1 MSFIIK
7 YHFLYNM
14 TSAIIETCPDGT
26 DVKMNKG
33 DRKMKVL
40 ILGGVAAGTK
50 VAAKLLREDRS
61 CEVTILT
68 KGKDISYAGCGLPYY
83 VGDVIHGKEQLIVN
97 TPEKYARLTG
107 AAVLTETEAVAVKPE
122 EHKVEAK
129 DLKTGEV
136 KEYSYDKLVIATGA
150 SPFVP
155 DIPGLHL
162 KNVFTM
168 RTPDDA
174 IALREAV
181 EAGEIKRAV
190 VAGGGFIGLEVAE
203 NLALKGVKVSVID
216 FAPHILPNFLD
227 PEMSEFVENK
237 MAEEGIMPM
246 TGVAL
251 EGVLG
256 TEKVEKVQT
265 SKRAMKADAL
275 VLAIGIRPN
284 TAFLEGSGI
293 EMFKG
298 TILTDK
304 YLQTNI
310 ADIYAAGDCAM
321 VTNRETGKPAWS
333 PMGSTANIAG
343 RILAKNIAG
352 GKVEYPGVLGTGV
365 AKLPG
370 GLNTG
375 RTGLTETA
383 AKAEGYDTVSVITVV
398 DDKAHYYPGAGSFI
412 IKLTA
417 DKAAR
422 KLLGVQVLGTGAVDK
437 VTDIGVT
444 AISLGATVDQLASM
458 DFAYAPPFSTAI
470 HPFAH
475 SINILMNKM
484 DGALES
490 ISPSEYGDGA
500 CEGYEIIDCAL
511 APALEG
517 KKYLDLTAING
528 EVDGLGKEDKLLLV
542 CTKGKRAY
550 LTQNRLKYYGYTNTK
565 VLEGGTTFT
574 EIETEEEE

>member
-1 MSFIIK
+1 
-7 YHFLYNM
+7 
-14 TSAIIETCPDGT
+14 
-26 DVKMNKG
+26 
-33 DRKMKVL
+33 MKVL
-40 ILGGVAAGTK
+40 VLGGVAAGTK

-83 VGDVIHGKEQLIVN
+83 VGDVIHEKGQLIVN
-97 TPEKYARLTG
+97 TPEKYEKLTG
-107 AAVLTETEAVAVKPE
+107 AKVQTLTEAVAVKPA

-129 DLKTGEV
+129 DLQTGEV
-136 KEYSYDKLVIATGA
+136 KEYTYDKLVIATGA

-155 DIPGLHL
+155 KVPGLDL
-162 KNVFTM
+162 KNVFLM

-181 EAGEIKRAV
+181 EAGSMKRAV

-203 NLALKGVKVSVID
+203 NLAAQGVRVSVID
-216 FAPHILPNFLD
+216 FAPHVLPNLLD

-251 EGVLG
+251 EGVIG

-265 SKRAMKADAL
+265 SRRAMKADAL

-284 TAFLEGSGI
+284 TAFLQGSGI

-304 YLQTNI
+304 YMRTNVE
-310 ADIYAAGDCAM
+310 DIYAAGDCAM

-333 PMGSTANIAG
+333 PMGSTANITG
-343 RILAKNIAG
+343 RILAQNIAG
-352 GKVEYPGVLGTGV
+352 ANIAYPGVLGTGV

-370 GLNTG
+370 GLNMG

-383 AKAEGYDTVSVITVV
+383 AKAEGYDTVSVTAVV
-398 DDKAHYYPGAGSFI
+398 DDKAHYYPDAGNFVV
-412 IKLTA
+412 KVTA
-417 DKAAR
+417 DKASR
-422 KLLGVQVLGTGAVDK
+422 KLLGMQVLGAGAVDK
-437 VTDIGVT
+437 MTDIAVT
-444 AISLGATVDQLASM
+444 AISLGAAVDQLAVM

-475 SINILMNKM
+475 SMNILINKM
-484 DGALES
+484 DGVMDSVTPA
-490 ISPSEYGDGA
+490 EYADDA
-500 CEGYEIIDCAL
+500 AEGYQVVDCAL
-511 APALEG
+511 APTLSG
-517 KKYLDLTAING
+517 RKYLDLTTIDG
-528 EVDGLGKEDKLLLV
+528 EVEGLGKEDKLLLV
-542 CTKGKRAY
+542 CAKGKRAY

-565 VLEGGTTFT
+565 VLEGGMTFT
-574 EIETEEEE
+574 EME

>member
-1 MSFIIK
+1 
-7 YHFLYNM
+7 
-14 TSAIIETCPDGT
+14 
-26 DVKMNKG
+26 
-33 DRKMKVL
+33 MKVL
-40 ILGGVAAGTK
+40 VLGGVAAGTK
-50 VAAKLLREDRS
+50 VAAKLMREDRS
-61 CEVTILT
+61 CEVTVLT

-83 VGDVIHGKEQLIVN
+83 VGDVIHEKSQLIVN
-97 TPEKYARLTG
+97 TPEKYANLTG
-107 AAVLTETEAVAVKPE
+107 AKVLTETEAIAVKPQ

-129 DLKTGEV
+129 DLKSGEV
-136 KEYSYDKLVIATGA
+136 KEYTYDKLVIATGA

-155 DIPGLHL
+155 QIPGLDL
-162 KNVFTM
+162 KNVFVM

-181 EAGEIKRAV
+181 EAGGIRRAV

-203 NLALKGVKVSVID
+203 NLAAKGVRVSVID
-216 FAPHILPNFLD
+216 FAPHVLPNFLD
-227 PEMSEFVENK
+227 PEMSEYVENK

-246 TGVAL
+246 TGIAL
-251 EGVLG
+251 EGVIG
-256 TEKVEKVQT
+256 TGKVEKVQT

-304 YLQTNI
+304 YLKTNVE
-310 ADIYAAGDCAM
+310 DIYAAGDCAM

-343 RILAKNIAG
+343 RILAKNLAG
-352 GKVEYPGVLGTGV
+352 AQIEYPGVLGTGV

-370 GLNTG
+370 GINTG

-383 AKAEGYDTVSVITVV
+383 AKAEGYDVVTVIDVV

-417 DKAAR
+417 DKESR
-422 KLLGVQVLGTGAVDK
+422 KLLGVQVIGTGAVDK

-444 AISLGATVDQLASM
+444 AISLGATVDQLAAM

-470 HPFAH
+470 HPFAQ

-484 DGALES
+484 DGTLDS
-490 ISPSEYGDGA
+490 ITPAEFAEGA
-500 CEGYEIIDCAL
+500 AEGYEIIDCAL
-511 APALEG
+511 APSLEG
-517 KKYLDLTAING
+517 KRYLSPTDVNG
-528 EVDGLGKEDKLLLV
+528 EVEGLGKEDKLLLI
-542 CTKGKRAY
+542 CAKGKRAY

-574 EIETEEEE
+574 EIDTDEE

>member
-1 MSFIIK
+1 
-7 YHFLYNM
+7 
-14 TSAIIETCPDGT
+14 
-26 DVKMNKG
+26 
-33 DRKMKVL
+33 MKVL
-40 ILGGVAAGTK
+40 VLGGVAAGTK

-61 CEVTILT
+61 CEVTVLT

-83 VGDVIHGKEQLIVN
+83 VGDVIHDKGQLIVN
-97 TPEKYARLTG
+97 TPEKYEKLTG
-107 AAVLTETEAVAVKPE
+107 AKVLTGTEAVKVDPE
-122 EHKVEAK
+122 AHRVEAK
-129 DLKTGEV
+129 DLASGEV

-155 DIPGLHL
+155 DIPGREL
-162 KNVFTM
+162 KNVFVM

-174 IALREAV
+174 ISLRAAV

-203 NLALKGVKVSVID
+203 NLAAKGVKVSVID
-216 FAPHILPNFLD
+216 FAPHVLPNFLD
-227 PEMSEFVENK
+227 PELSEYVENK

-246 TGVAL
+246 TGVSL
-251 EGVLG
+251 EGVIG

-265 SKRAMKADAL
+265 SRRAMKADAL
-275 VLAIGIRPN
+275 IMAIGIRPN

-298 TILTDK
+298 TILTDQS
-304 YLQTNI
+304 LRTNV

-321 VTNRETGKPAWS
+321 VTNRQTGKPAWS

-343 RILAKNIAG
+343 RVLARNLAG
-352 GKVEYPGVLGTGV
+352 ADISYPGVLGTGV

-383 AKAEGYDTVSVITVV
+383 AKAEGFDVESVTCVV

-417 DKAAR
+417 DKATR
-422 KLLGVQVLGTGAVDK
+422 KLLGVQVLGSGAVDK

-444 AISLGATVDQLASM
+444 AISLGATVDQLATM

-470 HPFAH
+470 HPLAH
-475 SINILMNKM
+475 AVDILMNKM
-484 DGALES
+484 DGNLTSMTPAEFA
-490 ISPSEYGDGA
+490 EGA
-500 CEGYEIIDCAL
+500 AEDYEIIDCAL
-511 APALEG
+511 QPTLEG
-517 KKYLDLTAING
+517 KRYLDLTTISG
-528 EVDGLGKEDKLLLV
+528 EVEGLAKDAKLLLV
-542 CTKGKRAY
+542 CAKGKRAY
-550 LTQNRLKYYGYTNTK
+550 LTQNRLKFYGYTNTK
-565 VLEGGTTFT
+565 VLEGGTTVN
-574 EIETEEEE
+574 EVEDEE

>member
-1 MSFIIK
+1 
-7 YHFLYNM
+7 
-14 TSAIIETCPDGT
+14 
-26 DVKMNKG
+26 
-33 DRKMKVL
+33 MKVL

-50 VAAKLLREDRS
+50 VAAKLLREDRN

-83 VGDVIHGKEQLIVN
+83 VGDVIHDKEELIVN
-97 TPEKYARLTG
+97 TPEKYEKLTG
-107 AAVLTETEAVAVKPE
+107 AKVFTLTEATAVHPAD
-122 EHKVEAK
+122 HKVEAK
-129 DLKTGEV
+129 DLTTGET
-136 KEYSYDKLVIATGA
+136 KEYQYDKLVIATGT

-155 DIPGLHL
+155 SIPGLDL
-162 KNVFTM
+162 KNVYVM

-181 EAGEIKRAV
+181 ESGLIKRAV

-203 NLALKGVKVSVID
+203 NLAVQGVKVSVID

-246 TGVAL
+246 TGISL
-251 EGVLG
+251 EGVIG

-265 SKRAMKADAL
+265 SKRTMKADAL
-275 VLAIGIRPN
+275 ILAIGIRPN

-304 YLQTNI
+304 YLKTNVE
-310 ADIYAAGDCAM
+310 DIYAAGDCAM
-321 VTNRETGKPAWS
+321 VANRETGKPAWS

-343 RILAKNIAG
+343 RILAKNLAG
-352 GKVEYPGVLGTGV
+352 AGLEYPGVLGTGV

-383 AKAEGYDTVSVITVV
+383 AKAEGYDVISVITVV

-417 DKAAR
+417 DKATR
-422 KLLGVQVLGTGAVDK
+422 KLLGVQVLGSGAVDK

-444 AISLGATVDQLASM
+444 AISLGATVDQLAAM

-484 DGALES
+484 DGTLDSFTPVEFT
-490 ISPSEYGDGA
+490 DGA
-500 CEGYEIIDCAL
+500 ADDYQIIDCAL
-511 APALEG
+511 APTLNG
-517 KKYLDLTAING
+517 KKYLDLTSING

-542 CTKGKRAY
+542 CAKGKRAY

-565 VLEGGTTFT
+565 VLEGGMTFT
-574 EIETEEEE
+574 EIETDED

>member
-1 MSFIIK
+1 
-7 YHFLYNM
+7 
-14 TSAIIETCPDGT
+14 
-26 DVKMNKG
+26 
-33 DRKMKVL
+33 MKVL
-40 ILGGVAAGTK
+40 VLGGVAAGTK

-61 CEVTILT
+61 CEVTVLT

-83 VGDVIHGKEQLIVN
+83 VGDVIHEKSGLIVN
-97 TPEKYARLTG
+97 TPEKFATLTG
-107 AAVLTETEAVAVKPE
+107 AQVKTETEAVAVHPDK
-122 EHKVEAK
+122 HTVEAK
-129 DLKTGEV
+129 DLKSGEV
-136 KEYSYDKLVIATGA
+136 SEYSYDKLVIATGA

-155 DIPGLHL
+155 PINGLDL
-162 KNVFTM
+162 KNVFVM

-174 IALREAV
+174 IGLRAAV

-203 NLALKGVKVSVID
+203 NLAAKGVRTTVID
-216 FAPHILPNFLD
+216 FAPHVLPNFLD
-227 PEMSEFVENK
+227 PELSEYVENK
-237 MAEEGIMPM
+237 MADEGIMPM

-251 EGVLG
+251 EGVEG
-256 TEKVEKVQT
+256 NGKVEKVLT
-265 SKRAMKADAL
+265 SKRGLKADAL

-284 TAFLEGSGI
+284 TAFLEGSSI

-298 TILTDK
+298 TILTDQ
-304 YLQTNI
+304 YLRTNVE
-310 ADIYAAGDCAM
+310 DVYAAGDCAM
-321 VTNRETGKPAWS
+321 VSNRQTGKPAWS

-343 RILAKNIAG
+343 RILAKDMAGKEIA
-352 GKVEYPGVLGTGV
+352 YPGVLGTGV

-383 AKAEGYDTVSVITVV
+383 AKAEGYDVETVITVV

-417 DKAAR
+417 DKASR
-422 KLLGVQVLGTGAVDK
+422 KLLGVQVLGAGAVDK

-444 AISLGATVDQLASM
+444 AISLGATVDQLASL

-475 SINILMNKM
+475 SINILLNKL
-484 DGALES
+484 DGDLNS
-490 ISPSEYGDGA
+490 FTPVEYANGA
-500 CEGYEIIDCAL
+500 AEGYEIIDCAL
-511 APALEG
+511 APSLEG
-517 KKYLDLTAING
+517 KKYLDLTKIGG
-528 EVDGLGKEDKLLLV
+528 EVAGLAKDAKLLLV
-542 CTKGKRAY
+542 CAKGKRAY
-550 LTQNRLKYYGYTNTK
+550 LTQNRLKFYGYTNTK

-574 EIETEEEE
+574 EIEE

>member
-1 MSFIIK
+1 M
-7 YHFLYNM
+7 
-14 TSAIIETCPDGT
+14 
-26 DVKMNKG
+26 
-33 DRKMKVL
+33 RVL

-68 KGKDISYAGCGLPYY
+68 KGKDMSYAGCGLPYY
-83 VGDVIHGKEQLIVN
+83 VGDVIHEKSQLIVN
-97 TPEKYARLTG
+97 TPEKYEKLTG
-107 AAVLTETEAVAVKPE
+107 ARVLTQTEAVAVRPG

-129 DLKTGEV
+129 DLQTGEV

-155 DIPGLHL
+155 PIEGLNL
-162 KNVFTM
+162 KNVFVM

-203 NLALKGVKVSVID
+203 NLAAKGVKVSVID
-216 FAPHILPNFLD
+216 FAPHVLPNFLD
-227 PEMSEFVENK
+227 PEMSEYVENK

-275 VLAIGIRPN
+275 ILAIGIRPN

-304 YLQTNI
+304 YLKTNVE
-310 ADIYAAGDCAM
+310 DVYAAGDCAM
-321 VTNRETGKPAWS
+321 VTNRQSGKPAWS

-343 RILAKNIAG
+343 RILAKNLAG
-352 GKVEYPGVLGTGV
+352 GQIEYPGVLGTGV
-365 AKLPG
+365 ARLPG

-383 AKAEGYDTVSVITVV
+383 ARSEGYDVISVITVV

-417 DKAAR
+417 DRTSR

-444 AISLGATVDQLASM
+444 AISMGATVDQLASM

-484 DGALES
+484 DGTMDSMTPA
-490 ISPSEYGDGA
+490 EYAAGKADD
-500 CEGYEIIDCAL
+500 YEIIDCAL
-511 APALEG
+511 APTLEG
-517 KKYLDLTAING
+517 KRYLDLTKIQG
-528 EVDGLGKEDKLLLV
+528 EVEGLGKTDPLLLV
-542 CTKGKRAY
+542 CAKGKRAY
-550 LTQNRLKYYGYTNTK
+550 LTQNRLKYYGYTNTR
-565 VLEGGTTFT
+565 VLEGGMTFT
-574 EIETEEEE
+574 EIEEEE

>member
-1 MSFIIK
+1 M
-7 YHFLYNM
+7 
-14 TSAIIETCPDGT
+14 
-26 DVKMNKG
+26 
-33 DRKMKVL
+33 RVL
-40 ILGGVAAGTK
+40 VLGGVAAGTK
-50 VAAKLLREDRS
+50 VAAKLMREDRS

-68 KGKDISYAGCGLPYY
+68 KGRDISYAGCGLPYY
-83 VGDVIHGKEQLIVN
+83 VGDVIHEKGSLIVN
-97 TPEKYARLTG
+97 TPEKYEKLTG
-107 AAVLTETEAVAVKPE
+107 ARVLTETEAVAVKPE
-122 EHKVEAK
+122 AHKVEAK
-129 DLKTGEV
+129 DLRTGEV
-136 KEYSYDKLVIATGA
+136 REYGYDKLVIATGA

-155 DIPGLHL
+155 QIPGLGL

-181 EAGEIKRAV
+181 EAGTVKRAV

-203 NLALKGVKVSVID
+203 NLAAQGVKVSVID
-216 FAPHILPNFLD
+216 FAPHVLPNFLD
-227 PEMSEFVENK
+227 PEMSEYVENR
-237 MAEEGIMPM
+237 MAEAGVMPM
-246 TGVAL
+246 TGVSL
-251 EGVLG
+251 EGVIG
-256 TEKVEKVQT
+256 TECVEKVQT

-304 YLQTNI
+304 YLRTNVE
-310 ADIYAAGDCAM
+310 DVYAAGDCAM
-321 VTNRETGKPAWS
+321 VTNRQTGKPAWS

-343 RILAKNIAG
+343 RILAKNLAG
-352 GKVEYPGVLGTGV
+352 EAVEYPGVLGTGV

-370 GLNTG
+370 GLNAG

-383 AKAEGYDTVSVITVV
+383 ARAEGYDVAAVTAVV

-412 IKLTA
+412 VKLTA
-417 DKAAR
+417 DRATR
-422 KLLGVQVLGTGAVDK
+422 KLLGIQVLGAGAVDK
-437 VTDIGVT
+437 MTDIGVT
-444 AISLGATVDQLASM
+444 AISLGATVDQLAAM

-475 SINILMNKM
+475 SVNILMNKM
-484 DGALES
+484 DGDMDS
-490 ISPSEYGDGA
+490 ITPAEYAAGA
-500 CEGYEIIDCAL
+500 AEGYEIVDCAQ

-517 KKYLDLTAING
+517 RRYLDLTAIDG
-528 EVDGLGKEDKLLLV
+528 EVEGLGWEDPLLLV

-565 VLEGGTTFT
+565 VLEGGATFT
-574 EIETEEEE
+574 EIEADGE